1 MFLPLWGLIRPF
13 TGRRM
18 EPAAMGALCRSA
30 AGTGTAASKP
40 FLPASPL
47 DGLHGH
53 LSSPASRL
61 GIVFSAGCRWNQ
73 GVPAGA
79 DWTKPFRLME
89 QPNLLFA
96 AAQRDA
102 SYSGRLLCR
111 FLDRPLDE
119 AVGNQ
124 EQRFYSGAALCRVC
138 GAACSFHCV
147 SHWGGPCGAVQSL
160 KRKNAMNKTF
170 LNILLPILLC
180 WILCNWFVRPERY
193 NREENRYLAAT
204 PSLTLSKLLDGSYGS
219 RMGSL
224 CRRPCCRPGRL
235 DLFSQQRRGGVRKTG
250 TQRSVYCGK
259 RSDGTVGKTG

>member
-1 MFLPLWGLIRPF
+1 MAKDADPMGISLFSKGKTFLYQAAVVSSALGVDRPF

-102 SYSGRLLCR
+102 SYSGGFFAGSWTGRWMKQLETRNSVSIQALLS
-111 FLDRPLDE
+111 
-119 AVGNQ
+119 VG
-124 EQRFYSGAALCRVC
+124 YVVLLALSTAYLIGAGPAAL
-138 GAACSFHCV
+138 SN
-147 SHWGGPCGAVQSL
+147 L
-160 KRKNAMNKTF
+160 
-170 LNILLPILLC
+170 
-180 WILCNWFVRPERY
+180 
-193 NREENRYLAAT
+193 
-204 PSLTLSKLLDGSYGS
+204 
-219 RMGSL
+219 
-224 CRRPCCRPGRL
+224 
-235 DLFSQQRRGGVRKTG
+235 
-250 TQRSVYCGK
+250 
-259 RSDGTVGKTG
+259 